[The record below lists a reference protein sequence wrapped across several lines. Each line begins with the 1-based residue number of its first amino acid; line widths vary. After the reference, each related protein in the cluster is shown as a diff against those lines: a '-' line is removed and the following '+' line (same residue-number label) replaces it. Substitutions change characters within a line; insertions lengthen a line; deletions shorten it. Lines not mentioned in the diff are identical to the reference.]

1 MERKLPKEEKY
12 KELFWPFTD
21 QAAMD
26 WMEKRGAEF
35 ERLMAYYRCAMM
47 EIETKFRVLDQE
59 YSLQYDRNPI
69 NSIKTRLKKMT
80 SIKEKLE
87 RKEIPFSVQAIE
99 DNLNDVAGIRVICS
113 FADDV
118 YTLAD
123 ALLKQD
129 DIVLI
134 SRKDYIAEPK
144 KNGYRSLHLI
154 VAVPIFLENE
164 KRIMKV
170 EIQLRTIAMDCWASL
185 EHQLKYKKEHEFTKE
200 MEQQLY
206 ECAILSTELDAKMDM
221 LRKSVDI

>member
-1 MERKLPKEEKY
+1 MNRKNPKDEKLR
-12 KELFWPFTD
+12 ELFLAFTD
-21 QAAMD
+21 KAAME
-26 WMEKRGAEF
+26 WVEKRGAEF

-59 YSLQYDRNPI
+59 YSLQHDRNPI

-99 DNLNDVAGIRVICS
+99 ENLNDIAGIRIICS
-113 FADDV
+113 FEDDV
-118 YTLAD
+118 YTLAE

-129 DIVLI
+129 DVTLI
-134 SRKDYIAEPK
+134 TRRDYIKEPK

-154 VAVPIFLENE
+154 VSVPIFLENE
-164 KRIMKV
+164 KRSMKV

-185 EHQLKYKKEHEFTKE
+185 EHQLKYKKDKEFTEE
-200 MEQQLY
+200 MENRLY
-206 ECAILSTELDAKMDM
+206 ECALLSNRLDSMMDL
-221 LRKSVDI
+221 LRKDADI